1 MKEDFNMLVALVKR
15 NSKIY
20 FKDKMSFFL
29 SLITPLILIVLFI
42 TFLKN
47 AYVDSLLAAI
57 PEGFELSKKVID
69 GFTGGWLFSSI
80 LGVSTVTISF
90 CSNMIMATD
99 KINKNILDFNITPV
113 KKHIVALGYFISNFI
128 STFIV
133 CFITMVIGLI
143 YLAIVGWYLTFVDI
157 LLILASMIMSTL
169 FGSLLSTIICSF
181 IKSQGAVNA
190 VSTLVSSMYGFLS
203 GAYMPLSQ
211 SGEGLIT
218 FVSFIPGTYGTL
230 LFRKGFMRGPIEAMG
245 KSIPAEVLNEIKVA
259 FDFQFSVF
267 NGEVTIGIMFLVLGL
282 SSLALFGVFML
293 VLNLRKKVK
302 NKEVTKW

>member
-1 MKEDFNMLVALVKR
+1 MKEDFNMLIALVKR

-20 FKDKMSFFL
+20 FKDKMTFFL

-47 AYVDSLLAAI
+47 AYVDSLLTAI

-133 CFITMVIGLI
+133 CFIAMVVGLI

-157 LLILASMIMSTL
+157 LLILASMVISTL

-181 IKSQGAVNA
+181 LKSQGGVSA

-211 SGEGLIT
+211 SGKGLRT
-218 FVSFIPGTYGTL
+218 FVSFFPGTYGTL
-230 LFRKGFMRGPIEAMG
+230 LFRRGFMRGPIEAMTEML
-245 KSIPAEVLNEIKVA
+245 PQEVVNEIKVA
-259 FDFQFSVF
+259 FDFQFSVL
-267 NGEVTIGIMFLVLGL
+267 NSEVGTGTMFLVLGL

-293 VLNLRKKVK
+293 VLNLKKKAK
-302 NKEVTKW
+302 NKEGAKW